1 MMDLTILGS
10 AASTPTP
17 ERSLPAIAVRVDG
30 DILLLDCGE
39 GTQRQMMRL
48 GVSYAKV
55 SAIFISHLHLDHY
68 LGIFGMLE
76 TLRLN
81 GRTTQIPLFGPVGS
95 SRVFARCKLLDIH
108 EIEPSA
114 AALKKP
120 LFILNG
126 HEVHAF
132 QVSHGA
138 GEESF
143 GFSIREPDRRRFHE
157 AKAHAA
163 GLKGPMFTQIQKEG
177 KLKVGAK
184 TLKLDDLS
192 YVQPGKKLVY
202 SGDTIYCK
210 SLIRAAEGADLLIH
224 DSTFDETQRELAKE
238 RSHSTAGDA
247 ARTAKEANVKQLL
260 LFHIGGRFHDTAPL
274 LAEAKAIF
282 PHVKVA
288 EDGMKLT
295 L

>member
-81 GRTTQIPLFGPVGS
+81 GRTASIPLFGPIGS
-95 SRVFARCKLLDIH
+95 ARVFARCKLLDIH
-108 EIEPSA
+108 EIEPSSS
-114 AALKKP
+114 ALKKP
-120 LFILNG
+120 LFSI
-126 HEVHAF
+126 HEHDVYAF

-143 GFSIREPDRRRFHE
+143 GFSIVEKDRRRFHE
-157 AKAHAA
+157 AQAHAA
-163 GLKGPMFTQIQKEG
+163 GLKGPMFTEIQKKG
-177 KLKVGAK
+177 SLKIGSK
-184 TLKLDDLS
+184 TVKLDDIS
-192 YVQPGKKLVY
+192 YMQPGQKLVY

-210 SLIRAAEGADLLIH
+210 SLVKAAENADLLIH
-224 DSTFDETQRELAKE
+224 DSTFDETQRELAVE
-238 RSHSTAGDA
+238 RSHATAGDA
-247 ARTAKEANVKQLL
+247 ARAAKEAHVKQLL
-260 LFHIGGRFHDTAPL
+260 LFHIGGRFHDPAPL
-274 LAEAKAIF
+274 LEEAKAIF
-282 PHVKVA
+282 QHVKVA
-288 EDGMKLT
+288 EDGMKISL
-295 L
+295 